1 MGCADYGMLNKSSA
15 MATTVRVPRE
25 RQFHVVP
32 VPGVFTRGRWK
43 CRDYR
48 EDDHT
53 DCRDQI
59 LDFTDI
65 REREGDGAGA
75 VEKTSSNGKSAETKI
90 APSDVPTN
98 DTISSPLKES
108 STIVVTSIAPAP
120 STPQHDTHHVEA
132 TEQAIRDLERGNP
145 SRAIVAQGALAGG
158 NSSGEDEILTSGS
171 ATSLS
176 ASNVVA
182 IDNKIEQAMDLVKTH
197 LTFAVREE
205 VEVLRQT
212 IAELEQRVSSL
223 EGENQMLRQYAP
235 PEVLNNISA
244 LVLQRKSSAN
254 QSFSAQQYSA
264 SVIKNPVDVKKNV
277 RENLESHLCHK
288 KNMFA
293 EHCYL
298 TSGDKLRII
307 VV

>member
-1 MGCADYGMLNKSSA
+1 MGCSDYKLSAKSVS

-48 EDDHT
+48 EDDHP
-53 DCRDQI
+53 DSRDQI

-65 REREGDGAGA
+65 REREVGGDPCNA
-75 VEKTSSNGKSAETKI
+75 VEKSSSHEKIVEAKTAWETTVSTSDQN
-90 APSDVPTN
+90 PSP
-98 DTISSPLKES
+98 KES

-120 STPQHDTHHVEA
+120 STPQHSHSSHSHHAEA
-132 TEQAIRDLERGNP
+132 AERAILELERGNSITMP
-145 SRAIVAQGALAGG
+145 SLDTAFDSTQLNSTHGASTGVNSPGEEELVPSANGSSLA
-158 NSSGEDEILTSGS
+158 
-171 ATSLS
+171 AP
-176 ASNVVA
+176 NVVA

-223 EGENQMLRQYAP
+223 ENENQLLRQYAP
-235 PEVLNNISA
+235 TEVLNNITS
-244 LVLQRKSSAN
+244 LVQQRKTATNPAPSP
-254 QSFSAQQYSA
+254 AQHPSPA
-264 SVIKNPVDVKKNV
+264 VPPKVK
-277 RENLESHLCHK
+277 
-288 KNMFA
+288 
-293 EHCYL
+293 
-298 TSGDKLRII
+298 
-307 VV
+307 

>member
-1 MGCADYGMLNKSSA
+1 MGCVNYMLNKTSA
-15 MATTVRVPRE
+15 MTTTVRVPRE

-65 REREGDGAGA
+65 REREALGDGAGV
-75 VEKTSSNGKSAETKI
+75 VEKALSNGKSFETKVAA
-90 APSDVPTN
+90 APSDQPTSGAVPP
-98 DTISSPLKES
+98 SVRES

-120 STPQHDTHHVEA
+120 ATPEHNTHRVEA
-132 TEQAIRDLERGNP
+132 TEQAIRELERGNP
-145 SRAIVAQGALAGG
+145 SKATATQGASAGG
-158 NSSGEDEILTSGS
+158 SSPAEDETLTCGN
-171 ATSLS
+171 T
-176 ASNVVA
+176 ASVPAPNVVA

-223 EGENQMLRQYAP
+223 ENENQLLRQYAP
-235 PEVLNNISA
+235 GEVLNNISA
-244 LVLQRKSSAN
+244 LV
-254 QSFSAQQYSA
+254 QQ
-264 SVIKNPVDVKKNV
+264 KK
-277 RENLESHLCHK
+277 
-288 KNMFA
+288 
-293 EHCYL
+293 
-298 TSGDKLRII
+298 TSK
-307 VV
+307 

>member
-1 MGCADYGMLNKSSA
+1 MGCAEYGILNKSSA

-53 DCRDQI
+53 DSRDQI

-65 REREGDGAGA
+65 REREVDGANV
-75 VEKTSSNGKSAETKI
+75 VEKTSSNGKSAEAKI

-98 DTISSPLKES
+98 DPISSPVRES

-120 STPQHDTHHVEA
+120 STPQHHTHHVEA
-132 TEQAIRDLERGNP
+132 TEQAIRELERGNP
-145 SRAIVAQGALAGG
+145 SRVAGTRPMSSSHSLSSSALTMATSAQAIVAQGALVGG
-158 NSSGEDEILTSGS
+158 VSSTEDETLTTGS
-171 ATSLS
+171 AASLS
-176 ASNVVA
+176 APNVVA

-223 EGENQMLRQYAP
+223 ESENHLLRQYAP
-235 PEVLNNISA
+235 AEVLNNISA
-244 LVLQRKSSAN
+244 LVQQRKISAN
-254 QSFSAQQYSA
+254 QSALSTHSVSAMLL
-264 SVIKNPVDVKKNV
+264 KK
-277 RENLESHLCHK
+277 
-288 KNMFA
+288 
-293 EHCYL
+293 
-298 TSGDKLRII
+298 
-307 VV
+307 